1 MKKIPIGL
9 KDYRK
14 LKEEN
19 YYVVDKSLMIK
30 EFMDRGSEV
39 TLITRPRRFGKTINM
54 SMLAEFFD
62 VTKDS
67 RDIFKDTAIMQTE
80 YARDINSYP
89 TIFLSFADAKGDKDN
104 IVMQMKLQLL
114 KEYKKNEQVLE
125 HIDRFE
131 KPGFDL
137 VMDGMSNLQDGSL
150 HAVVNAI
157 SFLMTKCHQYYGKR
171 VMLFI
176 DEYDTPFIEAHTYG
190 FYDELRNALAS
201 MLHTSL
207 KTSNDLQYALLTGIQ
222 RVAKENIFSD
232 LNNLSVCTVNDR
244 PYTQYFGFTEIE
256 VKIALQAYS
265 IPFTQELKQMY
276 DGYNMGG
283 IDIYNPW
290 SVVNYLD
297 RKQLI
302 PFWVNTSS
310 NKMIKAAMR
319 ECDKTFK
326 EGYEDLIER
335 GTVTALVNYEASFY
349 EIKNTSSLWGLF
361 VNAGYLTTK
370 TTLDALEGRYV
381 LRIPNKEIKREF
393 QSLTAYYFHTDES
406 SVTMLLE
413 DLLQGNLEKFALRY
427 QAILEDTAS
436 YYDLVNENSYHTL
449 LLGMLM
455 PLENSYKI
463 ISNREKGQGRFDI
476 CLESRK
482 QDKPSFLFELKYTKD
497 DSVNLKK
504 LAMQGYEQILAKQ
517 YDHGLHHVIR
527 IGLAHRGKQVELYTE
542 K

>member
-1 MKKIPIGL
+1 MPSVLRKTGNAAHRRIGAA
-9 KDYRK
+9 
-14 LKEEN
+14 
-19 YYVVDKSLMIK
+19 
-30 EFMDRGSEV
+30 
-39 TLITRPRRFGKTINM
+39 RPWR
-54 SMLAEFFD
+54 
-62 VTKDS
+62 
-67 RDIFKDTAIMQTE
+67 
-80 YARDINSYP
+80 
-89 TIFLSFADAKGDKDN
+89 
-104 IVMQMKLQLL
+104 
-114 KEYKKNEQVLE
+114 
-125 HIDRFE
+125 
-131 KPGFDL
+131 
-137 VMDGMSNLQDGSL
+137 
-150 HAVVNAI
+150 
-157 SFLMTKCHQYYGKR
+157 
-171 VMLFI
+171 
-176 DEYDTPFIEAHTYG
+176 DTPFIEAHTQG
-190 FYDELRNALAS
+190 FYDKLRNALAS

-207 KTSNDLQYALLTGIQ
+207 KTSNDLQYAMLTGIQ
-222 RVAKENIFSD
+222 RVAKENTPKAGRSLFSD
-232 LNNLSVCTVNDR
+232 LNNLSVCTVNDS
-244 PYTQYFGFTEIE
+244 PYTQYFGFTEVE
-256 VKIALQAYS
+256 VKTALQTYA

-290 SVVNYLD
+290 SVINYLD

-302 PFWVNTSS
+302 PYWVNTSS

-319 ECDKTFK
+319 ACDKTFK
-326 EGYEDLIER
+326 EGYEELIER

-406 SVTMLLE
+406 SVAMLLE

-427 QAILEDTAS
+427 QTILEDTAS

-517 YDHGLHHVIR
+517 YDHGLQHVIR
-527 IGLAHRGKQVELYTE
+527 IGLAHRGKQVELYAE
-542 K
+542 